1 MTTYRRVLALVALN
15 GDAEAVAA
23 RALQLSRSYNAT
35 LALAAVVDYSPG
47 FECDHVP
54 FMTPAQLR
62 QATIRDVTERLDAL
76 VNNIGA
82 RGAEIIVA
90 GGREQEAIDD
100 IARSWQPDLVLVG
113 ARAPHGLDR
122 VADKPGRALPY
133 DVLIVQNGRPSRVGR
148 LINALSAAF

>member
-15 GDAEAVAA
+15 ADAEAVAT

-54 FMTPAQLR
+54 FMTPGQLR
-62 QATIRDVTERLDAL
+62 QATIRDVTEKLDAL
-76 VNNIGA
+76 VDSIGA

-90 GGREQEAIDD
+90 GGREKEAIDD
-100 IARSWQPDLVLVG
+100 IARSWRPDLVLVG

-122 VADKPGRALPY
+122 VADKAARALPY